1 MSKFLISFIIC
12 INLKTIF
19 SQSEKIF
26 IQARSKGFNLND
38 PNDPFFHDICLQLE
52 IFPKDITLEYRRK
65 NFFNSGKPRSDV
77 EFQRPLR
84 NDTKEC
90 FFINNTI
97 NNIFGNISIILF
109 IIFMIQFF
117 LIINVLVIKVN
128 VSIQN
133 SPYNKLM
140 KINQKNNKKNEKNI
154 NIINA
159 PKNPYSKF
167 TSEEKQVNEDQDN
180 NINNKE
186 NTKESTINES
196 QRPMFIKQDSQA
208 QDEIKN
214 ENHYNDYDEH
224 QQASSAAAKIDLVQ
238 VKEEQDNQ
246 DNKKQN
252 NLDEVDIPKEKSTDN
267 YTFGFN
273 FGTKYNF
280 NNNIKNNNTN
290 NENEEE
296 NEKKQN
302 ALEKKEKMKRIKE
315 IYEEINP
322 IKKKINENINNN
334 THNNMNS
341 DTTVIFTSQE
351 QEKKVYVREEF
362 FYFKYLLA
370 RIEDKRTL
378 SQIYFDLLEQ
388 TQIIFKFCTVPFN
401 IYEDRKLQA
410 IYYLT
415 KIHLYFLINS
425 LFINN
430 SVINDI
436 YDNKNNIKSDIIRS
450 LKVTLITFFICFFLY
465 KLTNLKR
472 VLIRRRYKLINLKI
486 SNKLL
491 NAEIIELTKR
501 FCNKFLRHK
510 ILIFFTLVFVI
521 VAYSYYICYSFC
533 KVYQKTQILLLECV
547 TFCIVFSQMIPFIV
561 CWIPAYIRKKSLD
574 LKNAKLY
581 DLTKKV
587 ELFFIP

>member
-1 MSKFLISFIIC
+1 MSKFLIFFIIC

-52 IFPKDITLEYRRK
+52 IFPKDVTLEYRRK
-65 NFFNSGKPRSDV
+65 KFFNSGKPGRDV

-90 FFINNTI
+90 FFINNSI
-97 NNIFGNISIILF
+97 NNIFGNISIILL

-117 LIINVLVIKVN
+117 LIINVLLIKVN

-154 NIINA
+154 NIIND

-167 TSEEKQVNEDQDN
+167 TSEEKKVNEDQDN
-180 NINNKE
+180 IINNKE
-186 NTKESTINES
+186 NIKELMINES
-196 QRPMFIKQDSQA
+196 QRPMFIKQDNQV

-214 ENHYNDYDEH
+214 ENQYNDHDEP

-246 DNKKQN
+246 NNKKQN

-290 NENEEE
+290 NENVEE

-302 ALEKKEKMKRIKE
+302 VLEKKEKMKRIKE

-322 IKKKINENINNN
+322 IKKKINENMNNN
-334 THNNMNS
+334 THNNLNS

-533 KVYQKTQILLLECV
+533 KVYQKTQLLLLECV
-547 TFCIVFSQMIPFIV
+547 TFCLVFSQIIPFIV

>member
-26 IQARSKGFNLND
+26 IQARSIGFNLND

-52 IFPKDITLEYRRK
+52 IFPKDVTLEYRRK

-90 FFINNTI
+90 FFINNSI

-154 NIINA
+154 NIIND

-280 NNNIKNNNTN
+280 NNNIKNNGAND
-290 NENEEE
+290 ENGEE

-302 ALEKKEKMKRIKE
+302 VLEKKEKMKRIKE

-322 IKKKINENINNN
+322 IKKKINENMNNN

-561 CWIPAYIRKKSLD
+561 CLIPAYIRKKSLD

>member
-52 IFPKDITLEYRRK
+52 IFPKDVTLEYRRK
-65 NFFNSGKPRSDV
+65 YFFNSGKPRSDV

-90 FFINNTI
+90 FFINNSI

-117 LIINVLVIKVN
+117 LIINVLLIKVN

-154 NIINA
+154 NIIND

-290 NENEEE
+290 NENGEE

-302 ALEKKEKMKRIKE
+302 VLEKKEKMKRIKE

-322 IKKKINENINNN
+322 IKKKINENMNNN
-334 THNNMNS
+334 THNNLNS

>member
-38 PNDPFFHDICLQLE
+38 PNDPFFHDVCLQLE
-52 IFPKDITLEYRRK
+52 IFPKDVTLEYRRK
-65 NFFNSGKPRSDV
+65 NFFNSGKPRSDI

-90 FFINNTI
+90 FFINNSI

-117 LIINVLVIKVN
+117 LIINVLLIKVN

-154 NIINA
+154 NIIND

-167 TSEEKQVNEDQDN
+167 TSEEKKVNEDQDN

-186 NTKESTINES
+186 NIKELMINES
-196 QRPMFIKQDSQA
+196 QRPMFIKQDNQV

-214 ENHYNDYDEH
+214 ENQYNDYDEH
-224 QQASSAAAKIDLVQ
+224 QHASSAAAKIDLVQ

-290 NENEEE
+290 NENGEE
-296 NEKKQN
+296 NEKKPN

-322 IKKKINENINNN
+322 IKKKINENMNNN

-370 RIEDKRTL
+370 RIEDKRTI

-401 IYEDRKLQA
+401 IYEDRKLQI

-425 LFINN
+425 LLINN

-465 KLTNLKR
+465 KLTNIKK

-510 ILIFFTLVFVI
+510 ILIFSSLVFVI

-533 KVYQKTQILLLECV
+533 KVFQKTQILLLECV
-547 TFCIVFSQMIPFIV
+547 AFCIVFSQIIPFIV

>member
-26 IQARSKGFNLND
+26 LQARSKGFNLND

-52 IFPKDITLEYRRK
+52 IFPKDVTLEYRRK

-90 FFINNTI
+90 FFINNSI

-154 NIINA
+154 NIIND

-334 THNNMNS
+334 THNNMNC

>member
-52 IFPKDITLEYRRK
+52 IFPKDVTLEYRRK
-65 NFFNSGKPRSDV
+65 KFFNSGKPGRDV

-90 FFINNTI
+90 FFINNSI
-97 NNIFGNISIILF
+97 NNIFGNISIILL

-117 LIINVLVIKVN
+117 LIINVLLIKVN

-154 NIINA
+154 NIIND

-167 TSEEKQVNEDQDN
+167 TSEEKKVNEDQDN
-180 NINNKE
+180 IINNKE
-186 NTKESTINES
+186 NIKELMINES
-196 QRPMFIKQDSQA
+196 QRPMFIKQDNQV

-214 ENHYNDYDEH
+214 ENQYNDHDEP

-246 DNKKQN
+246 NNKKQN

-290 NENEEE
+290 NENVEE

-302 ALEKKEKMKRIKE
+302 VLEKKEKMKRIKE

-322 IKKKINENINNN
+322 IKKKINENMNNN
-334 THNNMNS
+334 THNNLNS

-533 KVYQKTQILLLECV
+533 KVYQKTQLLLLECV

>member
-1 MSKFLISFIIC
+1 M
-12 INLKTIF
+12 
-19 SQSEKIF
+19 
-26 IQARSKGFNLND
+26 
-38 PNDPFFHDICLQLE
+38 
-52 IFPKDITLEYRRK
+52 
-65 NFFNSGKPRSDV
+65 
-77 EFQRPLR
+77 
-84 NDTKEC
+84 
-90 FFINNTI
+90 
-97 NNIFGNISIILF
+97 
-109 IIFMIQFF
+109 
-117 LIINVLVIKVN
+117 
-128 VSIQN
+128 
-133 SPYNKLM
+133 
-140 KINQKNNKKNEKNI
+140 
-154 NIINA
+154 
-159 PKNPYSKF
+159 
-167 TSEEKQVNEDQDN
+167 
-180 NINNKE
+180 
-186 NTKESTINES
+186 INES
-196 QRPMFIKQDSQA
+196 QRPMFIKQDNQV
-208 QDEIKN
+208 QDDIKN
-214 ENHYNDYDEH
+214 ENQYNDNDEP

-315 IYEEINP
+315 IYEAINP

-510 ILIFFTLVFVI
+510 ILIFFSLVLVI
-521 VAYSYYICYSFC
+521 FAYSYYIS
-533 KVYQKTQILLLECV
+533 
-547 TFCIVFSQMIPFIV
+547 
-561 CWIPAYIRKKSLD
+561 
-574 LKNAKLY
+574 
-581 DLTKKV
+581 
-587 ELFFIP
+587 

>member
-52 IFPKDITLEYRRK
+52 IFPKDVTLEYRRK

-90 FFINNTI
+90 FFINNSI

-154 NIINA
+154 NIIND

-167 TSEEKQVNEDQDN
+167 TSEEKKVNEDQDN

-186 NTKESTINES
+186 NTKELMVNES
-196 QRPMFIKQDSQA
+196 QRPMFIKQDNQV

-214 ENHYNDYDEH
+214 ENHYNDNDEP

-238 VKEEQDNQ
+238 VKEEQDYQ

-491 NAEIIELTKR
+491 NVEIIELTKR

>member
-52 IFPKDITLEYRRK
+52 IFPKDVTLEYRRK

-90 FFINNTI
+90 FFINNSI

-154 NIINA
+154 NIIND

-214 ENHYNDYDEH
+214 ENNYNDYDEH

-290 NENEEE
+290 NENGEE

-302 ALEKKEKMKRIKE
+302 VLEKKEKMKRIKE

-322 IKKKINENINNN
+322 IKKKINENMNNN

-425 LFINN
+425 LLINN

>member
-1 MSKFLISFIIC
+1 
-12 INLKTIF
+12 
-19 SQSEKIF
+19 
-26 IQARSKGFNLND
+26 
-38 PNDPFFHDICLQLE
+38 
-52 IFPKDITLEYRRK
+52 
-65 NFFNSGKPRSDV
+65 
-77 EFQRPLR
+77 
-84 NDTKEC
+84 
-90 FFINNTI
+90 
-97 NNIFGNISIILF
+97 
-109 IIFMIQFF
+109 
-117 LIINVLVIKVN
+117 
-128 VSIQN
+128 
-133 SPYNKLM
+133 
-140 KINQKNNKKNEKNI
+140 
-154 NIINA
+154 
-159 PKNPYSKF
+159 
-167 TSEEKQVNEDQDN
+167 
-180 NINNKE
+180 
-186 NTKESTINES
+186 
-196 QRPMFIKQDSQA
+196 MFIKQDNQV

-214 ENHYNDYDEH
+214 ENHYNDNYEP

-322 IKKKINENINNN
+322 IKKKINENMNNN
-334 THNNMNS
+334 THNNLNS

-401 IYEDRKLQA
+401 IYEDRKLQI

-430 SVINDI
+430 AVINDI

-510 ILIFFTLVFVI
+510 ILIFFSLVFFI
-521 VAYSYYICYSFC
+521 VTYSYYICYSFC

>member
-52 IFPKDITLEYRRK
+52 IFPKDVTLEYRRK

-90 FFINNTI
+90 FFINNSI
-97 NNIFGNISIILF
+97 NNIFGNISIILL

-117 LIINVLVIKVN
+117 LIINVLLIKVN

-154 NIINA
+154 NIIKD

-180 NINNKE
+180 NINNKK
-186 NTKESTINES
+186 NTKELMINES
-196 QRPMFIKQDSQA
+196 QRPMFIKQDNQV

-214 ENHYNDYDEH
+214 ENHYNDNDEP

-290 NENEEE
+290 NENGEE

-302 ALEKKEKMKRIKE
+302 VLEKKEKMKRIKE

-510 ILIFFTLVFVI
+510 ILIFFSLVLVI
-521 VAYSYYICYSFC
+521 FAYSYYISYSFC

>member
-26 IQARSKGFNLND
+26 IQARSRGFNLND

-52 IFPKDITLEYRRK
+52 IFPKDVTLEYRRK

-90 FFINNTI
+90 FFINNSI

-154 NIINA
+154 NIIND

-334 THNNMNS
+334 THNNMNC

-491 NAEIIELTKR
+491 NVEIIELTKR

-510 ILIFFTLVFVI
+510 ILIFFSLVLVI
-521 VAYSYYICYSFC
+521 FAYSYYICYSFC

>member
-52 IFPKDITLEYRRK
+52 IFPKDVTLEYRRK

-90 FFINNTI
+90 FFINNSI
-97 NNIFGNISIILF
+97 NNIFGNISIILL

-117 LIINVLVIKVN
+117 LIINVLLIKVN

-154 NIINA
+154 NIIKD

-180 NINNKE
+180 NINNKK
-186 NTKESTINES
+186 NTKELMINES
-196 QRPMFIKQDSQA
+196 QRPMFIKQDNQV

-214 ENHYNDYDEH
+214 ENHYNDNDEP

-322 IKKKINENINNN
+322 IKKKINENMNNN
-334 THNNMNS
+334 THNNLNS

-510 ILIFFTLVFVI
+510 ILIFFSLVLVI
-521 VAYSYYICYSFC
+521 FAYSYYISYSFC

>member
-52 IFPKDITLEYRRK
+52 IFPKDVTLEYRRK

-90 FFINNTI
+90 FFINNSI

-117 LIINVLVIKVN
+117 LIINVLLIKVN

-154 NIINA
+154 NIIND

-322 IKKKINENINNN
+322 IKKKINENMNNN
-334 THNNMNS
+334 THNNLNS

-510 ILIFFTLVFVI
+510 ILIFFSLVFVI

-561 CWIPAYIRKKSLD
+561 CLIPAYIRKKSLD

>member
-52 IFPKDITLEYRRK
+52 IFPKDVTLEYRRK
-65 NFFNSGKPRSDV
+65 YFFNSGKPRSDV

-90 FFINNTI
+90 FFINNSI

-117 LIINVLVIKVN
+117 LIINVLLIKVN

-154 NIINA
+154 NIIND

-180 NINNKE
+180 NINNKK
-186 NTKESTINES
+186 NTKELMINES
-196 QRPMFIKQDSQA
+196 QRPMFIKQDNQV

-214 ENHYNDYDEH
+214 ENQYNDHDEP

>member
-52 IFPKDITLEYRRK
+52 IFPKDVTLEYRRK

-90 FFINNTI
+90 FFINNSI

-154 NIINA
+154 NIIND

-214 ENHYNDYDEH
+214 ENNYNDYDEH

-322 IKKKINENINNN
+322 IKKKINENMNNN

-425 LFINN
+425 LLINN

>member
-1 MSKFLISFIIC
+1 MSKLLISFIIC

-52 IFPKDITLEYRRK
+52 IFPKDVTLEYRRK
-65 NFFNSGKPRSDV
+65 NFFNSGKPRNDV

-90 FFINNTI
+90 FFINNSI

-117 LIINVLVIKVN
+117 LIINVLLIKVN

-154 NIINA
+154 NIIND

-167 TSEEKQVNEDQDN
+167 TSEEKKVNEDQDN

-186 NTKESTINES
+186 NTKELMFNES
-196 QRPMFIKQDSQA
+196 QRPMFIKQDNQA

-415 KIHLYFLINS
+415 KINLYFLINS

-491 NAEIIELTKR
+491 NVEIIELTKR

>member
-52 IFPKDITLEYRRK
+52 IFPKDVTLEYRRK

-90 FFINNTI
+90 FFINNSI

-140 KINQKNNKKNEKNI
+140 KINQKNNKKNGKNI
-154 NIINA
+154 NIIND

-167 TSEEKQVNEDQDN
+167 TSEEKKVNEDQDN

-186 NTKESTINES
+186 NTKELMINES
-196 QRPMFIKQDSQA
+196 QRPMFIKQDNQV

-214 ENHYNDYDEH
+214 ENQYNNYDEP

-280 NNNIKNNNTN
+280 NNNLKNNNTK
-290 NENEEE
+290 NENGEE
-296 NEKKQN
+296 NEKKPN
-302 ALEKKEKMKRIKE
+302 ELEKKEKMKRIKE

-322 IKKKINENINNN
+322 IKKKINENMNNN

-436 YDNKNNIKSDIIRS
+436 YDNKNNIKLDIIRS

-491 NAEIIELTKR
+491 NVEIIELTKR

-510 ILIFFTLVFVI
+510 ILIFFSLVLVI
-521 VAYSYYICYSFC
+521 FAYSYYISYSFC

>member
-26 IQARSKGFNLND
+26 IQARSRGFNLND

-52 IFPKDITLEYRRK
+52 IFPKDVTLEYRRK

-90 FFINNTI
+90 FFINNSI

-154 NIINA
+154 NIIND

-334 THNNMNS
+334 THNNMNC

>member
-1 MSKFLISFIIC
+1 
-12 INLKTIF
+12 
-19 SQSEKIF
+19 
-26 IQARSKGFNLND
+26 
-38 PNDPFFHDICLQLE
+38 
-52 IFPKDITLEYRRK
+52 
-65 NFFNSGKPRSDV
+65 
-77 EFQRPLR
+77 
-84 NDTKEC
+84 
-90 FFINNTI
+90 
-97 NNIFGNISIILF
+97 
-109 IIFMIQFF
+109 
-117 LIINVLVIKVN
+117 
-128 VSIQN
+128 
-133 SPYNKLM
+133 
-140 KINQKNNKKNEKNI
+140 
-154 NIINA
+154 
-159 PKNPYSKF
+159 
-167 TSEEKQVNEDQDN
+167 
-180 NINNKE
+180 
-186 NTKESTINES
+186 
-196 QRPMFIKQDSQA
+196 
-208 QDEIKN
+208 
-214 ENHYNDYDEH
+214 
-224 QQASSAAAKIDLVQ
+224 
-238 VKEEQDNQ
+238 
-246 DNKKQN
+246 
-252 NLDEVDIPKEKSTDN
+252 
-267 YTFGFN
+267 
-273 FGTKYNF
+273 
-280 NNNIKNNNTN
+280 
-290 NENEEE
+290 
-296 NEKKQN
+296 
-302 ALEKKEKMKRIKE
+302 
-315 IYEEINP
+315 
-322 IKKKINENINNN
+322 
-334 THNNMNS
+334 MNS

-425 LFINN
+425 LLINN

-491 NAEIIELTKR
+491 NVEIIELTKR

-510 ILIFFTLVFVI
+510 ILIFFSLVFVI
-521 VAYSYYICYSFC
+521 FAYSYYISYSFC

>member
-52 IFPKDITLEYRRK
+52 IFPKDVTLEYRRK

-90 FFINNTI
+90 FFINNSI

-154 NIINA
+154 NIIND

-186 NTKESTINES
+186 NTKELMINES
-196 QRPMFIKQDSQA
+196 QRPMFIKQDNQA

-214 ENHYNDYDEH
+214 ENHYNDNDEP

-491 NAEIIELTKR
+491 NVEIIELTKR

>member
-52 IFPKDITLEYRRK
+52 IFPKDVTLEYRRK
-65 NFFNSGKPRSDV
+65 NFFNSGKPRRDI
-77 EFQRPLR
+77 EFQRPIR

-90 FFINNTI
+90 FFINNSI

-154 NIINA
+154 NIIND

-167 TSEEKQVNEDQDN
+167 TSEEKKVNEDQDN

-186 NTKESTINES
+186 NIKELMINES
-196 QRPMFIKQDSQA
+196 QRPMFIKQDNQV

-214 ENHYNDYDEH
+214 ENHYNDNDEP

-334 THNNMNS
+334 THNNLNS

-378 SQIYFDLLEQ
+378 SLIYFDLLEQ

>member
-1 MSKFLISFIIC
+1 MSKFLISFIIF

-52 IFPKDITLEYRRK
+52 IFPKDVTLEYRRK
-65 NFFNSGKPRSDV
+65 NFFNSGKPRNDV

-90 FFINNTI
+90 FFINNSI

-140 KINQKNNKKNEKNI
+140 KINQKNNKKNEKYI
-154 NIINA
+154 NIIND

-167 TSEEKQVNEDQDN
+167 TSEEKKVNEEQDN

-186 NTKESTINES
+186 NTKELMINES
-196 QRPMFIKQDSQA
+196 QRPMFIKQDNQV
-208 QDEIKN
+208 QDDIKN
-214 ENHYNDYDEH
+214 ENQYNDNDEP

-238 VKEEQDNQ
+238 VKEEQDNL

-430 SVINDI
+430 AVINDI

>member
-1 MSKFLISFIIC
+1 MSKFLIFFIIC

-52 IFPKDITLEYRRK
+52 IFPKDVTLEYRRK
-65 NFFNSGKPRSDV
+65 KFFNSGKPGRDV

-90 FFINNTI
+90 FFINNSI
-97 NNIFGNISIILF
+97 NNIFGNISIILL

-117 LIINVLVIKVN
+117 LIINVLLIKVN

-154 NIINA
+154 NIIND

-167 TSEEKQVNEDQDN
+167 TSEEKKVNEDQDN
-180 NINNKE
+180 IINNKE
-186 NTKESTINES
+186 NIKELMINES
-196 QRPMFIKQDSQA
+196 QRPMFIKQDNQV

-214 ENHYNDYDEH
+214 ENQYNDHDEP

-246 DNKKQN
+246 NNKKQN

-290 NENEEE
+290 NENVEE

-302 ALEKKEKMKRIKE
+302 VLEKKEKMKRIKE

-322 IKKKINENINNN
+322 IKKKINENMNNN
-334 THNNMNS
+334 THNNLNS

-533 KVYQKTQILLLECV
+533 KVYQKTQLLLLECV